1 MGRGA
6 QTVRDQ
12 FSAIF
17 GTRRGSGRPD
27 VEEVPVILAEKSYVI
42 AGDWNGS
49 EAPDGGI
56 LFRFPRLLTLDD
68 QDQVRD
74 ALKEAY
80 LAGDDE
86 ISQPTVNIFYLER
99 EDQVNSSDL
108 SSVADSLA
116 LTIDL
121 EAGEVEALIPE
132 ENLPDGT
139 LKVRP
144 VVALQPA

>member
-6 QTVRDQ
+6 QTVKDH

-17 GTRRGSGRPD
+17 GERRGSGRPE
-27 VEEVPVILAEKSYVI
+27 EEVLPGWKSYVI

-68 QDQVRD
+68 QDQIRS
-74 ALKEAY
+74 ALEEAY
-80 LAGDDE
+80 LAGGEE
-86 ISQPTVNIFYLER
+86 IEQRTGNIFYLMR
-99 EDQVNSSDL
+99 EDQVDSPDL
-108 SSVADSLA
+108 TSVANSLA
-116 LTIDL
+116 LTIGL
-121 EAGEVEALIPE
+121 EVGQVEALIPE

-144 VVALQPA
+144 VMDLQPA